1 MVHVFSHQI
10 PTGFVCHS
18 PVSYTVILDICFP
31 LNCRTDE
38 LRDYFFFSRDLKRDG
53 ISLPI
58 LIISKANVSFL
69 ELKITFI
76 AIMFFEST
84 TSFNGMKKTV

>member
-10 PTGFVCHS
+10 PTGFVYHS

-38 LRDYFFFSRDLKRDG
+38 LRVYLFFFFPRDLKRDG
-53 ISLPI
+53 IFLPI
-58 LIISKANVSFL
+58 LIISKPNVSFL

-76 AIMFFEST
+76 AIMFF
-84 TSFNGMKKTV
+84 